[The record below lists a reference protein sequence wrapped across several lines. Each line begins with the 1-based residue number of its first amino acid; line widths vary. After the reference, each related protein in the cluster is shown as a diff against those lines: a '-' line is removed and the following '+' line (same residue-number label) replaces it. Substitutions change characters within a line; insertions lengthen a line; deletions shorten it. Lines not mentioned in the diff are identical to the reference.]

1 MPRRIP
7 WQCEGCAWLTR
18 YRECMVFTEL
28 APEGWRRPDG
38 SCQAHASIHRRQHVL
53 EAVYAYKQRR
63 ERARR
68 ASA

>member
-1 MPRRIP
+1 MRMAHALPRVH
-7 WQCEGCAWLTR
+7 GVYGA
-18 YRECMVFTEL
+18 